1 MNTVQNTIE
10 NTEKEKARK
19 IIKDKVAAQIKQLF
33 SERIEAV
40 TDIHSK
46 ETAELFY
53 DIRKTEGDLFWQ
65 ECKNNT
71 EWKNYFYPGID
82 IDALDKE
89 PKEQLKDWFDDVDK
103 RIAPELK
110 KRILF
115 FKITLFL
122 LGSAIGATAI
132 LFLSQ

>member
-1 MNTVQNTIE
+1 MNTVQNIIE
-10 NTEKEKARK
+10 NIEKEKARK
-19 IIKDKVAAQIKQLF
+19 IIKEKVATQIEQLF
-33 SERIEAV
+33 SNRIEVV

-53 DIRKTEGDLFWQ
+53 EIRKTEGDLFWQ
-65 ECKNNT
+65 ECKNNP

-89 PKEQLKDWFDDVDK
+89 PKEQLKDWLDDIDK
-103 RIAPELK
+103 KIAPELK
-110 KRILF
+110 KRTLF

-122 LGSAIGATAI
+122 LGSAIGAVAI
-132 LFLSQ
+132 LFLS